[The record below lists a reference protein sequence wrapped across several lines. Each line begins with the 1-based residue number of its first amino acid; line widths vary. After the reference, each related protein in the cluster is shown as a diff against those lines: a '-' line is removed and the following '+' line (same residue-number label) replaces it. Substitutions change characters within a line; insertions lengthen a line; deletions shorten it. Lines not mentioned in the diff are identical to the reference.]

1 MGHLSVSDKQY
12 TGVFSGIKARLE
24 RNRLG
29 ELLVQHGVLAPADLK
44 LALAGARSRNVTLG
58 RYLLQ
63 TDQVSA
69 FAIRRALTEQ
79 FMLRVM
85 IASATIVLSIASF
98 GLAKQA
104 NASGITDVPARMAFT
119 QAAFE
124 PVASFPKL
132 FDSTEKRSTSLSA
145 FTKWTGMFEKFDVS
159 MSTSHGQAKMHEF
172 LRDLEPLRDL
182 SLEQMVV
189 GVNDLMNR
197 VAYVTDQTNYGKSD
211 YWATPIEFLTRGGD
225 CEDYA
230 IAKYTALRIL
240 GVPEERMRLAIV
252 QDLQKNIPHAILVV
266 YTDNGAVILDNQIK
280 TAIRADNVK
289 HYKPIFSIN
298 RTAWWLHTK
307 PENGNVT
314 VVASAAR

>member
-1 MGHLSVSDKQY
+1 MGHLSVSEKTH
-12 TGVFSGIKARLE
+12 TGVFSGIKTRLE

-29 ELLVQHGVLAPADLK
+29 ELLVQNGALDSGDLK
-44 LALAGARSRNVTLG
+44 LALAGARARNLTLG
-58 RYLLQ
+58 HYLVQ
-63 TDQVSA
+63 TQQVSA
-69 FAIRRALTEQ
+69 FDVRRALTEQ
-79 FMLRVM
+79 LMLRFM
-85 IASATIVLSIASF
+85 TAAITIFISMASF
-98 GLAKQA
+98 GALKQA
-104 NASGITDVPARMAFT
+104 NASNITDVPARMAFT
-119 QAAFE
+119 QAAFA

-132 FDSTEKRSTSLSA
+132 FDSTEKRSGSLNA
-145 FTKWTGMFEKFDVS
+145 FTKWTGMFEKFDVA
-159 MSTSHGQAKMHEF
+159 MNTSHGQAKMQDF
-172 LRDLEPLRDL
+172 LQDLVPLRDF
-182 SLEQMVV
+182 SLEEMVV

-197 VAYVTDQTNYGKSD
+197 VAYVSDNTNYGKSD

-240 GVPEERMRLAIV
+240 GVPEERMRIAIV
-252 QDLQKNIPHAILVV
+252 QDLQKNIPHAVLVV

-280 TAIRADNVK
+280 TAMRADSIK

-307 PENGNVT
+307 PDTGNVT